1 MHHQSSVRSRTSRVR
16 PVFWILSPLFVLL
29 MVALGLE
36 LQLARTDLELR
47 RRQIESTWIN
57 VENDLAQRALLAA
70 ELVETVSGLAP
81 PANLAKESRP
91 IKESLKHLSLAGN
104 RADIVE
110 ANLRVERAIRQFAI
124 ALGTHSGSRKQAD
137 MVRVQN
143 ELLAIEHRIALDRT
157 AYNEAVQR
165 FNTRLALF
173 PANLAG
179 RVFGIER
186 YRIYVPTDLRD
197 PIRLPVDAAG
207 KPDEATTAQ

>member
-1 MHHQSSVRSRTSRVR
+1 MHQHSSVRSRTSRLR
-16 PVFWILSPLFVLL
+16 RAFWILSPF
-29 MVALGLE
+29 VALLVVVLAVE
-36 LQLARTDLELR
+36 LQLARTDLDQR
-47 RRQIESTWIN
+47 RRQIETTWIN
-57 VENDLAQRALLAA
+57 VESDLAERALLAA
-70 ELVETVSGLAP
+70 ELVETVSVLSP

-91 IKESLKHLSLAGN
+91 IKESLKHLRRAGD

-110 ANLRVERAIRQFAI
+110 ANLAVERAIRQFAI
-124 ALGTHSGSRKQAD
+124 ALGTYSGSRKMAD

-179 RVFGIER
+179 KVFGIER
-186 YRIYVPTDLRD
+186 YRIYVPTDLKD
-197 PIRLPVDAAG
+197 PIRLPMDAASA
-207 KPDEATTAQ
+207 PNETTPAR